1 VAEAKSSSKGALT
14 RGKAI
19 LIGVL
24 AIALVVILYVQFGGG
39 GQKPADKPVGYRPPR
54 PAVVVQPGS
63 SAANSLTLASA
74 KTPSITQ
81 SGKDKDSAAMPP
93 IDVARW
99 KSPKL
104 ETITAHDPFALP
116 PSFPQPPKNA
126 AFGAKGATEGL
137 IAAAAADDA
146 KKLAEAVEKRVMQL
160 EELKQRGVHVIVGEG
175 DQYVAWIG
183 DRKLHVGDE
192 INGFTVTA
200 IDPDGGVSIVEKKE
214 SP

>member
-1 VAEAKSSSKGALT
+1 VAEAKTSSKNALT

-24 AIALVVILYVQFGGG
+24 AIVLVVILYIQFGGG
-39 GQKPADKPVGYRPPR
+39 GEKLAGKPVGYRPPR
-54 PAVVVQPGS
+54 PALAVEPGS
-63 SAANSLTLASA
+63 SAANSLALAAA
-74 KTPSITQ
+74 KMPSITEA
-81 SGKDKDSAAMPP
+81 GKDKDAAAVLP
-93 IDVARW
+93 IDVAQW

-104 ETITAHDPFALP
+104 ETITAYDPFALP
-116 PSFPQPPKNA
+116 QAFPQPPKNVA
-126 AFGAKGATEGL
+126 GGAKASADGL

-146 KKLAEAVEKRVMQL
+146 KKLAEAVEKRLMKL

-175 DQYVAWIG
+175 DHYVAWIG
-183 DRKLHVGDE
+183 ERKLHVGDE

-214 SP
+214 TP